1 MKTIDMNSGRSAGRG
16 NFSGLP
22 AHIMTNDE
30 KKTFKSNISF
40 TEDADGNYFMVL
52 PPIPLRPQALGQKG
66 TFCGLCAIN
75 EYDSKEKK
83 QKDVII
89 CDGDN
94 ILGTESMIVM
104 SLNVAGVA
112 LNGNKFTDSDTVAA
126 PRPKRQP
133 AQDDADGEGDE
144 VGGGVAEM
152 SDEEKKAAGVV
163 D

>member
-22 AHIMTNDE
+22 AHIMSNDE
-30 KKTFKSNISF
+30 KKTFKANISF

-112 LNGNKFTDSDTVAA
+112 LNGNKFTDAKIA
-126 PRPKRQP
+126 PAQPKRQP